1 MNTFV
6 NQQLDLLCD
15 VDANP
20 LLEEAV
26 AAMAA
31 SGDKERGAVFTRPDT
46 VAFILDLAGYTADKP
61 LYKEVLLEPSF
72 GHGEFLKAAVE
83 RLLAAWQTHGKE
95 TDPVK
100 ALSRAIRAVELQ
112 PESVVETRSQLE
124 ALLRSAGIADQDV
137 AAILNHWLI
146 QGDFLLTTPD
156 VVAYDYIVGNPPYV
170 RQESIP
176 EVLLT
181 EYRRRFATLYDRADL
196 YVLFYERALSLL
208 ANKGQLGFICS
219 DRWVK
224 NRYGGPL
231 RKLIASNYH
240 LKIFVDMVDTA
251 AFSSDVIAY
260 PAITVIE
267 KAAPGLTRV
276 AIKPTATRAVLEPLV
291 AALRD
296 GVPSA
301 DVTETGPLPA
311 DQPWVMESN
320 PELQLVRRL
329 EAQFPLIEEAGCKI
343 GIGVATGADKA
354 FIAPYDDLDV
364 EPERKLPLVKTRD
377 IVSGDIVWRGD
388 AVLNPF
394 EENGSLADLTQY
406 PRFAA
411 YIESHRDLIAAR
423 HVAKKAPDSWY
434 RTIDRITPSLMYR
447 EKLLIPDIKGEANI
461 VLDQGKYY
469 PHHNLYFMVSDEW
482 DIRALQTVLRSGI
495 ASLFVAAYS
504 TRMRGGYLRFQA
516 QYLRRI
522 RLPHWSDVPS
532 SLRTALI
539 DARRQDDVTA
549 LISELY
555 GLSGGEVELLK
566 NNNKEAMRVA

>member
-1 MNTFV
+1 LDTSA
-6 NQQLDLLCD
+6 NQQLDLLCG

-20 LLEEAV
+20 VLEEAIT
-26 AAMAA
+26 AMAG

-61 LYKEVLLEPSF
+61 LHKKVLLEPSF

-83 RLLAAWQTHGKE
+83 RLLAAWQTHGKD

-112 PESVVETRSQLE
+112 PESVLETRSQLE
-124 ALLRSAGIADQDV
+124 AMLRSMGIADQDS
-137 AAILNHWLI
+137 AAILNHWLV
-146 QGDFLLTTPD
+146 QGDFLLSTPD
-156 VVAYDYIVGNPPYV
+156 VVAFDYIVGNPPYV

-176 EVLLT
+176 EVLLA

-231 RKLIASNYH
+231 RALIASNYH
-240 LKIFVDMVDTA
+240 LKVFVDMVDTA

-260 PAITVIE
+260 PAITIIE
-267 KAAPGLTRV
+267 KAKPGLTRV
-276 AIKPTATRAVLEPLV
+276 AIKPTVIRSVLEPLAV
-291 AALRD
+291 ALRD
-296 GVPSA
+296 GTPSS
-301 DVTETGPLPA
+301 DVIETGPVPV
-311 DQPWVMESN
+311 DQPWMLECN
-320 PELQLVRRL
+320 PELTLVRRL
-329 EAQFPLIEEAGCKI
+329 EARFPLIEEAGCKI

-354 FIAPYDDLDV
+354 FIAPYYELDV

-377 IVSGDIVWRGD
+377 IVSGEIIWRGD

-394 EENGSLADLTQY
+394 EEDGSLADLRKY
-406 PRFAA
+406 PKFAA

-423 HVAKKAPDSWY
+423 HVAKKAPDNWY
-434 RTIDRITPSLMYR
+434 RTIDRITPSLMHR

-461 VLDQGKYY
+461 VLDEGKFY

-522 RLPHWSDVPS
+522 RLPRWSDVPPA
-532 SLRTALI
+532 LRAALVE
-539 DARRQDDVTA
+539 AQRKDDVNS
-549 LISELY
+549 LIAGVY
-555 GLSGGEVELLK
+555 GLSGDEESLLK
-566 NNNKEAMRVA
+566 NNKETMRVA